1 MRTITYAD
9 AIREAMSEEMRRDDT
24 VIFLGE
30 DIGVYGGAFGVS
42 RGMLEEFGEER
53 VRDTPIS
60 EAAITG
66 AAVGAAMKGLRPIC
80 EIMFSDFMTLAMDQ
94 LVNQAAKTLFQF
106 GGQASVPMVCRT
118 PAGSGTGAAEQH
130 SQSLEALFY
139 HIPGLKIIM
148 PSTPYDAKGLLK
160 SAIRDNCPVIF
171 IEHKLLYQSKG
182 LLPEHE
188 YLIPIGKADI
198 KKEGKDITVVATSN
212 MVKKVISVADRLKD
226 TVDIEVIDPRTLSPL
241 DMDTILDS
249 VKKTNKLIIVQ
260 EAARNGGVASDISSK
275 VVENAFDYL
284 DCPVKII
291 AGENTVI
298 PFSYVLES
306 LAIPDE
312 RRIEEE
318 IIAFIKNKG

>member
-1 MRTITYAD
+1 MRETTYVN
-9 AIREAMSEEMRRDDT
+9 AINEALNEEMARDER
-24 VIFLGE
+24 VFCIGE
-30 DIGVYGGAFGVS
+30 DIGPHGGAFQATAGLI
-42 RGMLEEFGEER
+42 GIFGERR
-53 VRDTPIS
+53 VINTPIS
-60 EAAITG
+60 EPGFTGLAI
-66 AAVGAAMKGLRPIC
+66 GAAMKGLRPVVEYMYID
-80 EIMFSDFMTLAMDQ
+80 FTLLASDQ
-94 LVNQAAKTLFQF
+94 IINQAAKLKYMT
-106 GGQASVPMVCRT
+106 GGQVEIPVVFRT
-118 PAGSGTGAAEQH
+118 QGGAGRSNAGQH